1 MNFNCNYEH
10 NLYYTQHKWLPYV
23 FYGATIPFME
33 QLRTEQ
39 GQLFVD
45 LIHAMHEDEET
56 YQCPIVSSDFEI
68 NSYIDGDQTIMHII
82 MPEPLDQLYCRS
94 VYLCYDSSSKK
105 KAYFT
110 VELSKSYGYYICS
123 WTENRAHIIFDEA
136 PDTIEKELNKIKHYF
151 SSDFSLDN
159 VIAVTVPSE
168 KTSALQAGIEPASFG
183 S

>member
-1 MNFNCNYEH
+1 MNCNYHH
-10 NLYYTQHKWLPYV
+10 NLYYTQHKWIPHI
-23 FYGATIPFME
+23 FYGATVPFMK
-33 QLRTEQ
+33 QLQAEQ
-39 GQLFVD
+39 GQLFVN
-45 LIHAMHEDEET
+45 LFHAMHEDEEN
-56 YQCPIVSSDFEI
+56 YQCPIVSSDFEV
-68 NSYIDGDQTIMHII
+68 NSYIDQNQTIMQII
-82 MPEPLDQLYCRS
+82 MPEPPEQLYCRS
-94 VYLCYDSSSKK
+94 VYLCYDSASKK

-123 WTENRAHIIFDEA
+123 WTENKTHIIYDEA